1 MNSMEDKEIFVKIA
15 EALLVDYSSIYY
27 VNAVTKRYKWYSIN
41 SGFKSLGLEFEGDDF
56 FKNVLRDAIKVVYP
70 EDVQLIVDFLSETNV
85 MNNIR
90 TGEMK
95 SILYRLII
103 DGKPVYHT
111 MRLIKGIGEDS
122 DYFIVGVLN
131 VDEKIR
137 KEQAAKEMEEKSL
150 TYNQIAMALAT
161 RLDAVYYVDANT
173 LSYVEYT
180 CSNEDSGME
189 ILAEGDDFFEE
200 FGEEVRT
207 KVVPEDRVFMTD
219 SLSAEKLNSLR
230 ETGDIQKFNFRILK
244 NGAPVYMSYRMVWAA
259 DGRHFIVGISNIDS
273 QVRKEKDYVQAIRS
287 ATEMAE
293 RDGLTGVKNM
303 TAYQKMEDL
312 LQKGINVG
320 SQEPFAI
327 VVCDVNGLK
336 EVNDTFGHKTGDE
349 YIRSACDVVCGAF
362 QHSPVFRIGGDEFC
376 AVLRGSDYEKRES
389 LLDGLRAQMAKNI
402 TSGDVVLASGMS
414 AFEVGQDKLVSQIFK
429 RADNMMYENKRQF
442 KQNS

>member
-1 MNSMEDKEIFVKIA
+1 MNSMDDKEIFVKIA

-56 FKNVLRDAIKVVYP
+56 FKNVSRDAIKVVYP

-230 ETGDIQKFNFRILK
+230 ETGDIQKFNFRILR

-336 EVNDTFGHKTGDE
+336 EVNDTFGHKAGDD
-349 YIRSACDVVCGAF
+349 YICSACDVVCSSF

-429 RADNMMYENKRQF
+429 RADNMMYENKRQL

>member
-56 FKNVLRDAIKVVYP
+56 FKNVSRDAIKVVYP

-230 ETGDIQKFNFRILK
+230 ETGDIQKFNFRILR

-336 EVNDTFGHKTGDE
+336 EVNDTFGHKAGDD
-349 YIRSACDVVCGAF
+349 YICSACAVVCSSF

-376 AVLRGSDYEKRES
+376 AVLRGSDYENRES
-389 LLDGLRAQMAKNI
+389 LLDGLRVKMAKNI

-429 RADNMMYENKRQF
+429 RADNMMYENKRQL